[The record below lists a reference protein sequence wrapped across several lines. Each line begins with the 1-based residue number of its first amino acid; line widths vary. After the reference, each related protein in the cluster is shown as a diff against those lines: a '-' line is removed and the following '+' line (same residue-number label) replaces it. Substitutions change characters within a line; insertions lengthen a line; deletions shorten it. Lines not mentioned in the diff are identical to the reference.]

1 MAGRRPE
8 EAVVDGY
15 DLLAMLAPL
24 LMVIAIWLVYR
35 LGLGSRISNRTAV
48 LLGVA
53 VWVPLLASIAL
64 IPSLVSFD

>member
-1 MAGRRPE
+1 M
-8 EAVVDGY
+8 DGY